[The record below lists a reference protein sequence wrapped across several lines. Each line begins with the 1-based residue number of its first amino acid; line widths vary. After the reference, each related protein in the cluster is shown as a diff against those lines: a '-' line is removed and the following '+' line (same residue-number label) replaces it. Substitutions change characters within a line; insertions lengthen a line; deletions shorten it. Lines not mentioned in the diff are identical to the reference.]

1 MNRIKTLRHY
11 HRKRF
16 FYRFF
21 CMRSPRSGAMTGLAW
36 LMFVWELFPVF
47 MWKMVPVVAQ
57 KGAAVSSLI
66 KFFLFIVFPSFLIW
80 LYGIT
85 TYYHNLYLL
94 QRKHF
99 AKKKIFRFSAFI
111 SAILFPLS
119 GILTAILLLKSR
131 CFLFMFAALGSIAAA
146 ILPFFEF
153 IEIPTTVSL
162 LFLSMSILLLISIF
176 GMKDQRKFRKTFLV
190 PVGLLLFYAV
200 GMCCWYLHLTHSID
214 ASKKTLS
221 ALAGH
226 SISPEAFWKRNEK
239 GVPVTAPP
247 LQKLTDM
254 FQRDLID
261 DDLIETSAA
270 AKEKWIEYRKEHKQF
285 LDAVEDFLKLSPQR
299 IRYQKRKSIDIM
311 ILPDINPFRE
321 AARFY
326 ALEIR
331 AFPTDKKRIR
341 NCNSQIL
348 KLRDW
353 ALYNETLVGK
363 LVAISLESGRLS
375 TLSDTFFRTDWTKD
389 EMLSLIG
396 EPVDWKKQL
405 CISFGMESA
414 MFESV
419 IQLFM
424 KTTAEELSDT
434 PSNDMFNGIIIGYF
448 FIPFF
453 MRIHTL
459 ADFHNAVKV
468 YENICNTT
476 RNKKVYEIG
485 KIDSDL
491 FSSEKNRRNSFYIS
505 AILCPT
511 LHKAFSRFAQI
522 LDHWQMT
529 QLTVEIADYYRKEK
543 RLPENLNFLSNI
555 PVDSQNGK
563 PFQYKKT
570 KDGFQLYPLDKNGK
584 RPEEERYYHKVQ
596 IEK

>member
-1 MNRIKTLRHY
+1 MNRTKPLRHY

-16 FYRFF
+16 FYHFF
-21 CMRSPRSGAMTGLAW
+21 CMKSSRSGAMTGLAW
-36 LMFVWELFPVF
+36 LMFIWELFPVF

-57 KGAAVSSLI
+57 KGSAVSSLI
-66 KFFLFIVFPSFLIW
+66 KFFLFIVLPSFLVW

-111 SAILFPLS
+111 SALLFPLS
-119 GILTAILLLKSR
+119 GILSAVLLLKTKR
-131 CFLFMFAALGSIAAA
+131 FLFIPAALGSIAAA

-153 IEIPTTVSL
+153 IEMPTTISL
-162 LFLSMSILLLISIF
+162 LFLSMNILLLISLSGIP
-176 GMKDQRKFRKTFLV
+176 DQRKFRKTFLV
-190 PVGLLLFYAV
+190 PVGLLLIYAA
-200 GMCCWYLHLTHSID
+200 GMGCWYLHLSHSID

-226 SISPEAFWKRNEK
+226 SVTPEAFWERNEK
-239 GVPVTAPP
+239 GYPVTAPP
-247 LQKLTDM
+247 LQKLTDT

-270 AKEKWIEYRKEHKQF
+270 AKEKWIRYRKEHKQF
-285 LDAVEDFLKLSPQR
+285 LEAVEDFLKLPPQR
-299 IRYQKRKSIDIM
+299 IRYQKRKFIDIM

-341 NCNSQIL
+341 NCNSKIL

-363 LVAISLESGRLS
+363 LLAISLESGRLS
-375 TLSDTFFRTDWTKD
+375 TLSDVFFRTDWTKD

-396 EPVDWKKQL
+396 ESVDWKKQL
-405 CISFGMESA
+405 CVSFGMESA

-419 IQLFM
+419 VQLFM

-434 PSNDMFNGIIIGYF
+434 PSNKMFNGIIIGYF

-459 ADFHNAVKV
+459 ADFHNALKM

-476 RNKKVYEIG
+476 QNKKVYEIG
-485 KIDSDL
+485 KINSDL
-491 FSSEKNRRNSFYIS
+491 FSSEKNTRNSFYIS
-505 AILCPT
+505 VILCPT
-511 LHKAFSRFAQI
+511 LHKAFSRFAQM
-522 LDHWQMT
+522 LDRWQMT
-529 QLTVEIADYYRKEK
+529 QLTIEIAEYYRKEK
-543 RLPENLNFLSNI
+543 CLPENLNFLSII

-563 PFQYKKT
+563 PFQYEKT
-570 KDGFQLYPLDKNGK
+570 KDVFQLYPLDKNGN
-584 RPEEERYYHKVQ
+584 RPEEERYYHKVR
-596 IEK
+596 IKK